1 MTAGRSFAITALLAV
16 AIGTA
21 PAHADVTVRAAQ
33 RYFEQGE
40 QLFKLGR
47 FSAALREYQN
57 AFDAEPLP
65 ELLYNIGQC
74 YRNLGDY
81 EHAILNFKTYLNLL
95 PNAPDK
101 PQVEALIE
109 NLEDKIARGEGAGFA
124 LTRNSAP
131 AAPKPFYGRWWFW
144 TGVTVAVVAVGGVAL
159 YATTRGGP
167 PSTDLGNIAFRK

>member
-1 MTAGRSFAITALLAV
+1 MTAGRFFSLLAWC
-16 AIGTA
+16 AIALGPT
-21 PAHADVTVRAAQ
+21 PVHADVTTRAAQ

-47 FSAALREYQN
+47 FSAALKEYQK

-81 EHAILNFKTYLNLL
+81 EHAVLNFRTYLNLL

-101 PQVEALIE
+101 AEVETLIE
-109 NLEDKIARGEGAGFA
+109 NLQDKIARGEGAGMG
-124 LTRNSAP
+124 LGPNSAP
-131 AAPKPFYGRWWFW
+131 AAPRPFYGRWWFW
-144 TGVTVAVVAVGGVAL
+144 AGVSVAVVAVGGAAL
-159 YATTRGGP
+159 YASTRGGAP
-167 PSTDLGNIAFRK
+167 DTDLGNIAFRR